1 MNRTILLISSG
12 IVIGL
17 LALTLSF
24 YGNPANMGVCVA
36 CFVRDIS
43 GGLKLQSTPTVQ
55 YMRPE
60 IFGLIIGAFIAALSF
75 KEFKSTAGSAPFV
88 RFTLGFFM
96 MLGCLVFLGCPLRM
110 ALRIGGGDLN
120 AVVGLLGLIA
130 GVVVGSFYVNKGFSL
145 PAPQRQKSFDGLM
158 FPLVSLAVFLLFLW
172 QSDLF
177 ASSSK
182 GPGASH
188 APIWM
193 SLGAGLLL
201 GVIVQRTRFCFIGM
215 VKHIVLTRSFGMALG
230 VLALIAVVA
239 VGNVMLGKFNLGFE
253 NQPIAHSDGL
263 WNFLSMAL
271 VGICGVLLTGCPLRQ
286 LAAAGQGNSDA
297 AVSAL
302 GMLVGAAVAHNFALA
317 SSPAGPTEGGKIIV
331 IVGIVF
337 TLIVA
342 SLYSAFLLKRAL
354 NKTNDEKADLIAD

>member
-1 MNRTILLISSG
+1 MNRMVLLVSSG

-17 LALTLSF
+17 LALALTF

-60 IFGLIIGAFIAALSF
+60 IFGLIIGAFITALSF
-75 KEFKSTAGSAPFV
+75 KEFKATAGSAPFI

-110 ALRIGGGDLN
+110 ALRIGAGDLN
-120 AVVGLLGLIA
+120 AVVGLFGLVIGIA
-130 GVVVGSFYVNKGFSL
+130 IGSFYINKGFSL
-145 PAPQRQKSFDGLM
+145 PAQQPQKSFEGVL
-158 FPLVSLAVFLLFLW
+158 FPAVSLIVFALFLW
-172 QSDLF
+172 KSDLF

-188 APIWM
+188 APIWI
-193 SLGAGLLL
+193 SIAAGLVI

-215 VKHIVLTRSFGMALG
+215 AKHVFLTRNYGMALG

-239 VGNVMLGKFNLGFE
+239 VGNLMLGNFHLGFE
-253 NQPIAHSDGL
+253 NQPIAHSDGV
-263 WNFLSMAL
+263 WNFLSMLL
-271 VGICGVLLTGCPLRQ
+271 VGLCGVLITGCPLRQ
-286 LAAAGQGNSDA
+286 LIAAGQGNSDA
-297 AVSAL
+297 AMSAI
-302 GMLVGAAVAHNFALA
+302 GMLVGAAVAHNFSLA
-317 SSPAGPTEGGKIIV
+317 SSPADPTEGGRIIV
-331 IVGIVF
+331 IIGIALA
-337 TLIVA
+337 LIIA
-342 SLYSAFLLKRAL
+342 TIYSAFVMNKR
-354 NKTNDEKADLIAD
+354 TS